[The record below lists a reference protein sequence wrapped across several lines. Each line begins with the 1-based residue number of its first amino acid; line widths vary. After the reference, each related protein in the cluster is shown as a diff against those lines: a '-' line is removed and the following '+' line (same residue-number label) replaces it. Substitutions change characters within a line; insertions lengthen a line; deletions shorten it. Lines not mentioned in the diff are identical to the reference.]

1 MGFNI
6 LNFPLEQIGWGLRQL
21 SLSGGV
27 GNVVAILLFLFV
39 GVLPCG
45 VFLLL
50 KKKGKALFI
59 DWMLVGLSVVLL
71 LVLYYMINPGLLP
84 VPIIGSKML
93 LGSAFYSVL
102 IGYLVLRVIV
112 GNRYVDTMVLQKS
125 LCMMLYV
132 VMFLF
137 AWSVV
142 IEFFI
147 NLPATIQLV
156 KEGNATTGIMMDGF
170 LDEPDLTLTYAFL
183 AMQSIVNALPN
194 GLGAVAMFFCIRVL
208 KELLRD
214 AYSERA
220 QILIKRLIRYC
231 KISLVVVVLSGMVLN
246 LMQIMLAHLLYQ
258 VNVQIDIPIFSIL
271 FFLVIHLMARYI
283 EENQKWK
290 MENELFI

>member
-1 MGFNI
+1 M
-6 LNFPLEQIGWGLRQL
+6 
-21 SLSGGV
+21 
-27 GNVVAILLFLFV
+27 
-39 GVLPCG
+39 
-45 VFLLL
+45 
-50 KKKGKALFI
+50 
-59 DWMLVGLSVVLL
+59 
-71 LVLYYMINPGLLP
+71 
-84 VPIIGSKML
+84 
-93 LGSAFYSVL
+93 
-102 IGYLVLRVIV
+102 LRVIV

-156 KEGNATTGIMMDGF
+156 KEGNTTTGIMMDGF

>member
-84 VPIIGSKML
+84 VSIIGSKML

-132 VMFLF
+132 VMILF

-156 KEGNATTGIMMDGF
+156 KEGNATTGIMM
-170 LDEPDLTLTYAFL
+170 
-183 AMQSIVNALPN
+183 
-194 GLGAVAMFFCIRVL
+194 
-208 KELLRD
+208 
-214 AYSERA
+214 
-220 QILIKRLIRYC
+220 
-231 KISLVVVVLSGMVLN
+231 
-246 LMQIMLAHLLYQ
+246 
-258 VNVQIDIPIFSIL
+258 
-271 FFLVIHLMARYI
+271 
-283 EENQKWK
+283 
-290 MENELFI
+290 

>member
-84 VPIIGSKML
+84 VSIIGSKML

-156 KEGNATTGIMMDGF
+156 KEGNTTTGIMMDGF